1 MMDFFNS
8 LDPFQKVFWACAV
21 ISSAIFAIQLVLLFV
36 GIDSDVPD
44 ADVPDFD
51 GGTTDVGGGFTLFSI
66 KNLIN
71 FLVGFGW
78 AGVCFNGIIE
88 NHVFLTLVAFAV
100 GALFVAMF
108 FVIYSQTRKLEANGA
123 FKISD
128 TKGKSADVYLRIPA
142 KCAGSGQIQVSIN
155 GSVHEIDAL
164 TDGDEIATG
173 AKVKVIDVVDDTTV
187 KVEKV

>member
-1 MMDFFNS
+1 MLEMYYS
-8 LDPFQKVFWACAV
+8 LDPMQKVFWGCAV
-21 ISSAIFAIQLVLLFV
+21 ISTAVFAVQLILLFI
-36 GIDSDVPD
+36 GIDSEASVDVS
-44 ADVPDFD
+44 FD
-51 GGTTDVGGGFTLFSI
+51 GDTTDVGGGFTLFSI
-66 KNLIN
+66 KNLVN

-78 AGVCFNGIIE
+78 AGVCFE
-88 NHVFLTLVAFAV
+88 NMIASPVLLTVVAFAV
-100 GALFVAMF
+100 GALFVVMF
-108 FVIYSQTRKLEANGA
+108 FVIYSQTRKLENNGA

-142 KCAGSGQIQVSIN
+142 KCAGSGQIQVSVN

-173 AKVKVIDVVDDTTV
+173 TKVKVVCVVDDTTV